1 MGETVHSGTESGT
14 RPTNEC
20 SQMAACVRFDWR
32 TLPGSG
38 LGLAVVS
45 STLADEETAIA
56 NANANA
62 IGRCTGGSEELTV
75 RDASRS
81 HRHGRV
87 TCWNR
92 RLGSKESNIQLPDFV
107 PRHRVG
113 PPSGVPPRKRT
124 THSTV

>member
-1 MGETVHSGTESGT
+1 MGGTVHTAVQKAVQDRLMS
-14 RPTNEC
+14 

-32 TLPGSG
+32 SLPGSS
-38 LGLAVVS
+38 LGPAVVS

-56 NANANA
+56 TA

-81 HRHGRV
+81 YRHGRV
-87 TCWNR
+87 TCWKR
-92 RLGSKESNIQLPDFV
+92 RLGSKESNIQLPDFF

-113 PPSGVPPRKRT
+113 PKIGVPPRKRT